1 MSAGLIIPKGSL
13 ISGISDILLL
23 ADSNVTGEANDLV
36 NVQNGEL
43 EIVDPGER
51 IAGYVSHSDAIDSD
65 SSDVPVNITPFM
77 QVVMDNDNT
86 GTTFASTHVGEYFDI
101 TGGTGAQIVD
111 TSTVTAPEGT
121 GNSGQ
126 LVCLEYNPQNVRD
139 DLDSDTSVGLFM
151 IREQQF
157 STV

>member
-1 MSAGLIIPKGSL
+1 MSAGLVIPKGSL
-13 ISGISDILLL
+13 ISGLSEILLTV
-23 ADSNVTGEANDLV
+23 DSNVTGEANDLV
-36 NVQNGEL
+36 NIQNGQI
-43 EIVDPGER
+43 EIADPGER
-51 IAGYVSHSDAIDSD
+51 IAGYVAQSDSITSS

-86 GTTFASTHVGEYFDI
+86 GTTFVSTHVGENFDI

-111 TSTVTAPEGT
+111 TSTVQGSEGT
-121 GNSGQ
+121 GTSGQ

-151 IREQQF
+151 IREHQF